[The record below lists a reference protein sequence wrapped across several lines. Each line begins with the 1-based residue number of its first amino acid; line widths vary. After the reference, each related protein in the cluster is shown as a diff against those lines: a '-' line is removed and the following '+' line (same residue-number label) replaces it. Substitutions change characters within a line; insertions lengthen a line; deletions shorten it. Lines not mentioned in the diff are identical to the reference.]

1 MPDKRPKLRESIPRG
16 KHAVVSQAPRDDDDL
31 RVSWRFGDADRN
43 GTWAWSAEN
52 ISERE
57 AHEILAFAAEMD
69 KLTWAVCSQGWRPHR
84 KRIDA
89 ADVCHE
95 AQERLRAIRRDDV
108 DHLEEFHMSGPERIW
123 GIRAGH
129 VFHVLWWDPGHT
141 VYPSDRD

>member
-1 MPDKRPKLRESIPRG
+1 MSPKRPKIGQEFPTG
-16 KHAVVSQAPRDDDDL
+16 KRAVVGRDIRDDDNL

-57 AHEILAFAAEMD
+57 AHEILVFVAEMD
-69 KLTWAVCSQGWRPHR
+69 KLTWAACSQGWRPHR
-84 KRIDA
+84 KRIDTTGIC
-89 ADVCHE
+89 DE
-95 AQERLRAIRRDDV
+95 AQERLRAIHKDDL

-123 GIRAGH
+123 GIRVGH
-129 VFHVLWWDPGHT
+129 VFHVLWWDARHT